1 MGQQL
6 NLYSKFNLIKVDK
19 NENIGK
25 YTSIELYKL
34 NPKLCDLQ
42 KHKHKAERT
51 FVAKN
56 ADEVFVGVT
65 G

>member
-25 YTSIELYKL
+25 YTNIELYKL

-42 KHKHKAERT
+42 KHKH
-51 FVAKN
+51 
-56 ADEVFVGVT
+56 
-65 G
+65 